1 MPNFYFDLDV
11 HAPGLRRGV
20 AEVVGA
26 DRLLYGTNFGGAY
39 DHGDLTH
46 GLGLSED
53 ERERIR
59 SGNAIELLKL
69 DVSVP
74 VV

>member
-1 MPNFYFDLDV
+1 M

-20 AEVVGA
+20 AEVVGV

-39 DHGDLTH
+39 DHGDLTE
-46 GLGLSED
+46 GLGLSTQD
-53 ERERIR
+53 RERIR

-69 DVSVP
+69 KVP
-74 VV
+74 SNAGRVLTP